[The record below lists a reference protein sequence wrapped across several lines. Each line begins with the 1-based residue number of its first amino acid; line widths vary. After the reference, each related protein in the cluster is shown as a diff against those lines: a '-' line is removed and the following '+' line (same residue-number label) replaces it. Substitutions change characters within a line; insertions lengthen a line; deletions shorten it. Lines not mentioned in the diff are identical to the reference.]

1 MENTAKL
8 IEALASLMWP
18 ILAMSVA
25 WFAREPISSV
35 IKSWAWR
42 KSTLKVGDLEIS
54 IDDYN
59 QQQRGLIGDLQD
71 KIIAIEDRI
80 NNLPKTERILT
91 EKVIVENSKNIIS
104 SVLWVDD
111 HPENHIQIIEQ
122 LNNKD
127 VSVIQ
132 EKTTD
137 DAISRL
143 SVSKFDLII
152 TDMHRVEFGK
162 VHHEAGMELIKAV
175 RERKL
180 STPMIVFFG
189 RSRKPVYRYKDVA
202 IEAGANLVT
211 SSPTELMSAIE
222 LPNKV
227 LQPPP

>member
-1 MENTAKL
+1 MESTANL
-8 IEALASLMWP
+8 IEALSSLMWP
-18 ILAMSVA
+18 ILAMAVV

-54 IDDYN
+54 VDEYN
-59 QQQRGLIGDLQD
+59 QQQRGLIADLQD
-71 KIIAIEDRI
+71 KIIELE
-80 NNLPKTERILT
+80 NQVSELPKTKQAIE
-91 EKVIVENSKNIIS
+91 EQVIVEGETKAIR

-111 HPENHIQIIEQ
+111 HPQNHIQLIEQ

-132 EKTTD
+132 EGTTD

-143 SVSKFDLII
+143 STSEFDLII

-162 VHHEAGMELIKAV
+162 VHHAAGMELIKAV
-175 RERKL
+175 REREL
-180 STPMIVFFG
+180 STPVVVFFG
-189 RSRKPVYRYKDVA
+189 RSRKSADRYKDVA
-202 IEAGANLVT
+202 IRAGANLVT

-227 LQPPP
+227 LQSTH

>member
-1 MENTAKL
+1 
-8 IEALASLMWP
+8 MWP

-54 IDDYN
+54 VDDYN
-59 QQQRGLIGDLQD
+59 QQQRDLIGDLQD
-71 KIIAIEDRI
+71 KIISLEDQI
-80 NNLPKTERILT
+80 NNLPKTERVIT
-91 EKVIVENSKNIIS
+91 EKIIVEKTEKRIQ

-111 HPENHIQIIEQ
+111 HPENHVQLIEQ
-122 LNNKD
+122 MNNKE

-143 SVSKFDLII
+143 STSKFDLIV
-152 TDMHRVEFGK
+152 TDMHRMEFGA
-162 VHHEAGMELIKAV
+162 VHHEAGMELIKAI
-175 RERKL
+175 RDMGL
-180 STPMIVFFG
+180 SMPIVVFFG

-202 IEAGANLVT
+202 TKAGANLVT

-222 LPNKV
+222 LPNKL
-227 LQPPP
+227 LQPTS